1 MSRWHLHSLNA
12 RNRLTRLLPE
22 LRGAGNRAVALAG
35 ALAEVPAFDLVVR
48 AGGPGAAMTA
58 RATAPGVI
66 DLILDP
72 IRWDEARFLRL
83 LVRAMHQV
91 MRLDGPEAGARAVP
105 GQAGSLGEVLVGLG
119 LAGHFVVAVLGGAP
133 EPAEQLAP
141 DHGLAGR
148 ALREWAKPDFDP
160 GLWFNGQGDLPEGAG
175 QGLAFALVSRHL
187 ARNPEAT
194 PGSLAREPAE
204 SFRMTLRAM
213 AVEDGL
219 NPEARHTERS
229 R

>member
-12 RNRLTRLLPE
+12 RNRLTGLLPE
-22 LRGAGNRAVALAG
+22 LRAAGNRAVALAG
-35 ALAEVPAFDLVVR
+35 AVADVPAFDLVVR

-72 IRWDEARFLRL
+72 ARWDEDRFLRL
-83 LVRAMHQV
+83 LVRAICQV
-91 MRLDGPEAGARAVP
+91 MRLDGPGP
-105 GQAGSLGEVLVGLG
+105 GTSLGETLAELG
-119 LAGHFVVAVLGGAP
+119 LAGHFVVAVLGGEP
-133 EPAEQLAP
+133 DPAEQLAP

-148 ALREWAKPDFDP
+148 ALREWAKVDFDH
-160 GLWFNGQGDLPEGAG
+160 GLWFEGRGDLPAGAG

-187 ARNPEAT
+187 ARDPAAT
-194 PGSLAREPAE
+194 PGTLARAPAE
-204 SFRMTLRAM
+204 SLRMALRAM

-219 NPEARHTERS
+219 NPDARITERS